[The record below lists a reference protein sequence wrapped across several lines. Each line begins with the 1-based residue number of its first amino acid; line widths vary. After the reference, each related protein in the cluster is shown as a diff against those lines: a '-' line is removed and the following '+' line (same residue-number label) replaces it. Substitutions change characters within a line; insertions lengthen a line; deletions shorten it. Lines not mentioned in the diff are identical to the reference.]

1 MCYAFSGPKS
11 EREEG
16 VEVRNGAR
24 PHTRESEL
32 YPTGLEKEGVSRKKE
47 QQTKTNDFLFL
58 PLLSSPIC

>member
-11 EREEG
+11 EREEA

-32 YPTGLEKEGVSRKKE
+32 YPTRLEKPSSFILEGGDE
-47 QQTKTNDFLFL
+47 
-58 PLLSSPIC
+58 